1 MIEDLLNAYEN
12 AISAGDPE
20 ECAKQFC
27 MWTKKVELALGSA
40 GMANEQADWRSAL
53 ETLEFCPEENSFP
66 AQSESMKAI
75 LIGFLANVSE
85 GESFVDL
92 DRLDQLRA
100 SSSERFD
107 FARLIKLCEELNY
120 CFANGC
126 YLAVTM
132 LTRTVL
138 DHIPPVFGCLDFA
151 EVANNYSG
159 GSSFK
164 KSMQR
169 LQTSSRNIADSY
181 LHQRI
186 RKRESLPNRTQV
198 NFSNDLDK
206 LLEEVV
212 RRISQLSE
220 YPDQQLQA

>member
-1 MIEDLLNAYEN
+1 MP
-12 AISAGDPE
+12 SS
-20 ECAKQFC
+20 F
-27 MWTKKVELALGSA
+27 V
-40 GMANEQADWRSAL
+40 AL